1 MDLRGIKSIFK
12 MRKPC
17 SNCPFRREGAIEL
30 REGRLQDIK
39 ASLIADDHEVFHC
52 HKTLDAPEGKAMC
65 MGAAA
70 WTNAHGRPNL
80 LTRLALFLNVLS
92 QEELDSAEKII
103 NRE

>member
-1 MDLRGIKSIFK
+1 MDLRGLKSTFK

-52 HKTLDAPEGKAMC
+52 HKTLDAREGKAMC

-70 WTNAHGRPNL
+70 WTNANGRPNL

-103 NRE
+103 NKE